1 MFFSYNILLALIM
14 NLHKVSNNNNNFKVL
29 AYILSQN
36 ILSFLKI
43 FSILFEL
50 FYYFNNTVSTFYL
63 LLL

>member
-1 MFFSYNILLALIM
+1 M
-14 NLHKVSNNNNNFKVL
+14 NLHKVSNNNNNFKFL